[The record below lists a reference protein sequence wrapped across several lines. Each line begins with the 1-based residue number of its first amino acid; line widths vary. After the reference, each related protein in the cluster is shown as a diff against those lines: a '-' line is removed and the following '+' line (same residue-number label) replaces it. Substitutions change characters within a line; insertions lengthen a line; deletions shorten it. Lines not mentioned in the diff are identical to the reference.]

1 MSVCLM
7 HIQRR
12 FHAKTAHMSDS
23 VVLFLTAEKV
33 ISINKR
39 LIAKKRGECITFEG
53 EHYYKTN
60 DTFEWKKRETTTMVN
75 DDRIRISDD
84 GGKTVKINRLEES
97 DTAMY
102 SAMIHT
108 AGGLEITRHWLV
120 VRGRY
125 WYILIPIA
133 LFASLSRLCKYEW
146 MYQIQE

>member
-1 MSVCLM
+1 MGRQLPELQEYFM
-7 HIQRR
+7 NIQHTY
-12 FHAKTAHMSDS
+12 HAKTAHMSHS
-23 VVLFLTAEKV
+23 IVVFFTAEKV
-33 ISINKR
+33 ISINKK

-53 EHYYKTN
+53 EYYYKTN

-84 GGKTVKINRLEES
+84 GGKTVKISRLEES

-102 SAMIHT
+102 SALIKT

-125 WYILIPIA
+125 W
-133 LFASLSRLCKYEW
+133 
-146 MYQIQE
+146 